1 MEEQIKSS
9 NNDES
14 NNSSSNIENSNNTLI
29 NQENNTILKNDSMS
43 NGAECPKIEDRKKEA
58 QSEIKE
64 EVETNNNNDTNE
76 EKTEVDEKNDNDNA
90 QKELEITKE
99 QKEFVNNQVEKKEE
113 EVINSKEI
121 QDLNSN
127 QNNLN
132 DGNSINKEN
141 ENLENNGE
149 MSKPLNKNNSK
160 SIEQKEIKEKL
171 NEKLSE
177 NNNSNDNKIKDNQ
190 SLKEN
195 YNLNEKKEVDNI
207 KFDENNI
214 NENDKD
220 NVLEEGE
227 AISKEDENEKTIIK
241 EIKEE
246 KNELEEKKENNIE
259 GDKNNNLNAN
269 NDANKIT
276 VNTLQENSEDKNKIS
291 NTLNHKNESNEIL
304 DDNTLQENKKNNEK
318 LANNTIKENQ
328 DENNNIVESTLQND
342 KQDESVQENIEEKNE
357 KKLEEKENAK
367 FNEISEE
374 IKDNNKNINDADILN
389 KKDETKIN
397 EISNRI
403 DYADSTDNINNSKL
417 MLLED
422 NNINNDIKI
431 KKNEI
436 KTDLDK
442 FENEETSS
450 GDEDLF
456 IDKNKEYSP
465 KGIKNLGL
473 NCYMDSLLQCLF
485 NVPDLRDY
493 FIKEKFNKNSQP
505 TCYYFSKVMKDL
517 LYSNQKNVVPKKLKK
532 LLGEKNLLFQEHKAA
547 DAADLIRNLIDS
559 FITEL
564 SPIDDD
570 KTDDEELEVEQ
581 SKKKFLRVIEKEM
594 ESNIIYKIMNIYNI
608 TEYKCP
614 KKGHKKNTLSI
625 NSDSNFNFYL
635 KNIMNCKKN
644 KNSIITLQ
652 DCFNH
657 FIKKKTNNEFVC
669 NQCNE
674 PVTGES
680 LEKIFY
686 PPKILTIILNR
697 GKKKEFRGEVKI
709 DTILDISNYVDKYI
723 VESEKVS
730 TYYRLICSCN
740 HYGDSSPAGHYT
752 ATCYNKEKES
762 YYYYNDTIVEE
773 KEYFDYIGEPYI
785 LIYEQVNEA
794 SFEKAKKIQNQMNYE
809 EDEPVYDELKKKYV
823 NTLIKVYLFFHED
836 KNNQDYSINLYKK
849 EIFRWKITIKDR
861 KPLIMNFNNPPEFNL
876 SSITYPED
884 GSESNFLFDK
894 DIYINLNE
902 QPIDIYSKI
911 SIFLKYVSQ
920 NYHVANKTCKDFCF
934 IF

>member
-1 MEEQIKSS
+1 MKKKKKMIMILIMLKKNQKSLKTKKRLSIIK
-9 NNDES
+9 
-14 NNSSSNIENSNNTLI
+14 
-29 NQENNTILKNDSMS
+29 
-43 NGAECPKIEDRKKEA
+43 
-58 QSEIKE
+58 
-64 EVETNNNNDTNE
+64 
-76 EKTEVDEKNDNDNA
+76 
-90 QKELEITKE
+90 QK
-99 QKEFVNNQVEKKEE
+99 KKEE
-113 EVINSKEI
+113 EDNNPKEI
-121 QDLNSN
+121 QDLNTN
-127 QNNLN
+127 QNNSN
-132 DGNSINKEN
+132 HDNSIIKEN
-141 ENLENNGE
+141 ENLEKFGE
-149 MSKPLNKNNSK
+149 ISKPLNDTNENNSEK
-160 SIEQKEIKEKL
+160 TEQKEIKEKI

-177 NNNSNDNKIKDNQ
+177 NNNSNDDKIKDNQ
-190 SLKEN
+190 SLEEN
-195 YNLNEKKEVDNI
+195 NNMNEKKEVDNI
-207 KFDENNI
+207 KLDENNNI

-220 NVLEEGE
+220 NVLGEGE
-227 AISKEDENEKTIIK
+227 TISQEPENKELKENQSEEKTMVKENKEDKIELEEK
-241 EIKEE
+241 KEE

-259 GDKNNNLNAN
+259 GDKNNNLNSN
-269 NDANKIT
+269 NDTNEIT
-276 VNTLQENSEDKNKIS
+276 VNTLQEKLEDKNKIA
-291 NTLNHKNESNEIL
+291 NNLNDKKESNEIL
-304 DDNTLQENKKNNEK
+304 DDNILKENKKSNET

-328 DENNNIVESTLQND
+328 DENNILDESSLQNGT
-342 KQDESVQENIEEKNE
+342 QDNKILDNNTIPENKDTNITLSESVQENIEEKNE
-357 KKLEEKENAK
+357 KKLKEKENAK
-367 FNEISEE
+367 SNETSEG
-374 IKDNNKNINDADILN
+374 IKDNNKNINVVDNIN
-389 KKDETKIN
+389 EKDETKIN

-403 DYADSTDNINNSKL
+403 DYEYNTDNINNSKL